1 MGVLCSRYHV
11 SLIAPGLSTGPCR
24 VSNLL
29 GLEQNK
35 GGGGETEDAR
45 GAGERQSDFYLL
57 ILACRRGPTFLLY
70 QLRALAFPQ
79 VSSSKK
85 DKKLAL
91 DSKIPR
97 RDFLAH
103 FRCKHSQEQSP
114 GADISVIVSAC
125 QCADASRN
133 WAQSLYPWGS

>member
-1 MGVLCSRYHV
+1 MGVLCRRYHV

-29 GLEQNK
+29 GFEQNK

-45 GAGERQSDFYLL
+45 GAGERQSDFYLP

-91 DSKIPR
+91 DSEIP
-97 RDFLAH
+97 H
-103 FRCKHSQEQSP
+103 FRCKHSQEQSL
-114 GADISVIVSAC
+114 GADINVIVSAC

-133 WAQSLYPWGS
+133 WA

>member
-1 MGVLCSRYHV
+1 MAVLCSRYHR
-11 SLIAPGLSTGPCR
+11 SLIAPGFSTGPCR

-29 GLEQNK
+29 GFEQIR
-35 GGGGETEDAR
+35 GGGETEDAR

-91 DSKIPR
+91 DSKMPR
-97 RDFLAH
+97 GDFLAH
-103 FRCKHSQEQSP
+103 FRCKHSQEQSL
-114 GADISVIVSAC
+114 GADISVAVSAC
-125 QCADASRN
+125 QCIDASRI
-133 WAQSLYPWGS
+133 WA

>member
-1 MGVLCSRYHV
+1 MAVLCSLYHV
-11 SLIAPGLSTGPCR
+11 RLITPGLSTGPCR

-29 GLEQNK
+29 GFEQNK
-35 GGGGETEDAR
+35 GGGRNR
-45 GAGERQSDFYLL
+45 GRPWSRREAER
-57 ILACRRGPTFLLY
+57 FLFAHPGMPSRPDLSVIS
-70 QLRALAFPQ
+70 ASGSGVSQ

-114 GADISVIVSAC
+114 GADISATGSAC
-125 QCADASRN
+125 QCADASRK
-133 WAQSLYPWGS
+133 WA